1 MHKPIF
7 ILVNA
12 DGDINETQAHEIAE
26 SFINEHLIG
35 RSFDWHQGLKESQRW
50 PDYEEF
56 DTPKDAS
63 TKNSMQLIT
72 HMIKSAQNEILNFI
86 ELGQK
91 ELDQNGLSDLGNA
104 AGYFSLAGGKTVGHI
119 FDSTNWSCGS
129 AIVDHA
135 SLKGFWETNE
145 KSKIFLCGFDI
156 HY

>member
-12 DGDINETQAHEIAE
+12 ENVADARSQAD
-26 SFINEHLIG
+26 SFIEDKLL
-35 RSFDWHQGLKESQRW
+35 STDFDWHQGLTESQRW
-50 PDYEEF
+50 NEEYEIF
-56 DTPKDAS
+56 DIPKDAS
-63 TKNSMQLIT
+63 TQDSMLFIIK
-72 HMIKSAQNEILNFI
+72 MIKSSQVQIMEWITKGN
-86 ELGQK
+86 K
-91 ELDQNGLSDLGNA
+91 ELEEKGLDDLSWSLSS
-104 AGYFSLAGGKTVGHI
+104 FSIASGKSMGFI

-129 AIVDHA
+129 PIVDYE